1 MRYHD
6 FSRRLMSENQLSSN
20 DLIYPL
26 FVIEGENKKEAV
38 ASMPGVERLSI
49 DLLVAE
55 AKQCYALGIPM
66 LALFPV
72 TPASVKSADAAEAY
86 NPEGLAQRAVRA
98 IKAVCP
104 ELGVMTD
111 VALDKLSHYWKADF
125 PTSNAWKNHD
135 SASGAYVFV
144 GN

>member
-1 MRYHD
+1 
-6 FSRRLMSENQLSSN
+6 
-20 DLIYPL
+20 
-26 FVIEGENKKEAV
+26 
-38 ASMPGVERLSI
+38 
-49 DLLVAE
+49 
-55 AKQCYALGIPM
+55 M

-98 IKAVCP
+98 IKAACP
-104 ELGVMTD
+104 ELGV
-111 VALDKLSHYWKADF
+111 LSHYWKADF

-135 SASGAYVFV
+135 SASGVYVFV